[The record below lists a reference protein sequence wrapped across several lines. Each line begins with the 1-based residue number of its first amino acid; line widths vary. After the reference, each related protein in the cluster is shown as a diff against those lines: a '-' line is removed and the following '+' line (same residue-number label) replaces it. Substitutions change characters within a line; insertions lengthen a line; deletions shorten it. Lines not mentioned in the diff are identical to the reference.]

1 MVNFDRSNVYLKVRL
16 GQDDIRVRTIS
27 ETLKDIET
35 LLKHIERQVRGTN
48 KSEAEWSWLEAQTLE
63 FTASANGVTAPELR
77 RVVTE
82 FSDGFERARQ
92 AREAGEKTQWP
103 ESFDLEAKSRAE
115 KILKRLQ
122 QLGSLGI
129 QAEDLPEVV
138 IESAEVSEV
147 IVSQR
152 PRQRVRSTIE
162 GQLEQI
168 SKRGTEVKG
177 SLKELNSDNR
187 VTIHFS
193 EDMKE
198 ELRGLWEKRV
208 LVQGMVSYRTNGSAI
223 SVKDVD
229 YLEERMPGPALTTYI
244 GAAPDLTGGLTDE
257 EFIAE
262 MRDG

>member
-1 MVNFDRSNVYLKVRL
+1 MVSVDRSSVYLKVRL

-27 ETLKDIET
+27 ETLKDIEA
-35 LLKHIERQVRGTN
+35 LLGRIERQVRGTN
-48 KSEAEWSWLEAQTLE
+48 KPDAEWSWLEAPTLE
-63 FTASANGVTAPELR
+63 FTATANGVTAPDLR

-82 FSDGFERARQ
+82 FSDGFERAKQ
-92 AREAGEKTQWP
+92 AREAGERTEWP
-103 ESFDLEAKSRAE
+103 ESFDPEAKTRAE
-115 KILKRLQ
+115 EILKRLR

-129 QAEDLPEVV
+129 QAEELPEVV

-147 IVSQR
+147 IVGQR
-152 PRQRVRSTIE
+152 PLQRVRSTVE
-162 GQLEQI
+162 GELEQI

-198 ELRGLWEKRV
+198 KLRGLWEKRV
-208 LVQGMVSYRTNGSAI
+208 LVQGMISYRTNGSAI

-229 YLEERMPGPALTTYI
+229 YIEERTPGPPLDTFI
-244 GAAPDLTGGLTDE
+244 GAAPDITGGRTDE
-257 EFIAE
+257 EFIRE
-262 MRDG
+262 LRDG